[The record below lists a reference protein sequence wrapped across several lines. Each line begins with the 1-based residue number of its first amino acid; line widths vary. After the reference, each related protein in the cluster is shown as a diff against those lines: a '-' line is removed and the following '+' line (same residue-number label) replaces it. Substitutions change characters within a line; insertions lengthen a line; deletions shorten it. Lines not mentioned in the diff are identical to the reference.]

1 MVSNGE
7 QKNSLENTLFTLME
21 KGTAAGLEQGN
32 LLVMMS
38 LVNLMGIVNLINKRM
53 DNIEEK

>member
-1 MVSNGE
+1 VSDSE
-7 QKNSLENTLFTLME
+7 QKNSLENTLFTMLE
-21 KGTAAGLEQGN
+21 KGTGAGLDQAN

-53 DNIEEK
+53 DPTGEK